1 VPAVISAHRIDSGYL
16 EGRLHRNGGILFLRL
31 VLLAFLV
38 MLWSGEKATH
48 GRWRVALTSV
58 SEFAI
63 RLDRVGVE
71 GHTLITRTL

>member
-1 VPAVISAHRIDSGYL
+1 MPAVVSGHRINSGYL

-31 VLLAFLV
+31 VLAFLV

-48 GRWRVALTSV
+48 RRWRVALTSV